1 MEEQQVPLEQQCI
14 ECGDEALGMCSCC
27 GANLCGM
34 HEEIQAGFCS
44 SFTTEE
50 FSEGEIIRINL
61 PDLNLLPIPQKAKVK
76 LQESLEISG
85 CYHENSDEP
94 DMITIMS
101 SQPDEE
107 PELER
112 DQFKVISR

>member
-50 FSEGEIIRINL
+50 FSEGEELNINH
-61 PDLNLLPIPQKAKVK
+61 PDLELREVVE
-76 LQESLEISG
+76 LQESVEISG
-85 CYHENSDEP
+85 CHHENSDEP

-101 SQPDEE
+101 SQPDEK